1 MFYLFLDF
9 DGVTHPVSASGRYF
23 RPENIKPLEQAIL
36 GLNPRIVI
44 SSTGRFDKPLC
55 ELKELLGDII
65 SSSVVGVTPEFDDP
79 FVHHPR
85 HLEVEMYLEQ
95 NGITNVPWVAIDDT
109 AAFYRE
115 DASLLLTDPVKGF
128 TKTDIE
134 KFRNLVRT
142 LSMSEPSEQEIK

>member
-9 DGVTHPVSASGRYF
+9 DGVTHPISASGRYF
-23 RPENIKPLEQAIL
+23 RPENIKPVEQAIE

-44 SSTGRFDKPLC
+44 SSTWRLDKSLC
-55 ELKELLGDII
+55 DLKELLGDII
-65 SSSVVGVTPEFDDP
+65 GSCVVGVTPEFDDP

-95 NGITNVPWVAIDDT
+95 NGITNVPWLAIDDT

-115 DASLLLTDPVKGF
+115 DASLLLTDSGTGF
-128 TKTDIE
+128 TKNDIE
-134 KFRNLVRT
+134 KFRNLVLIIT
-142 LSMSEPSEQEIK
+142 SQ